1 MPPILPSITL
11 HIILKLSIVYIV
23 YFIQFSTMS
32 TSTSS
37 TPLTLF
43 NTSASPT
50 ILSQEMT
57 ATSFYSA
64 VPTIPELPQ
73 NDKKCVSKVYH
84 SILLMG
90 ILICVSFLLYLV
102 IHVNFHMKFSGEFQ
116 SNLGNLNIS
125 LQSEGVFN
133 LSSTVNSS
141 VKTAPSQLWEQI
153 YIDNVL
159 S

>member
-1 MPPILPSITL
+1 
-11 HIILKLSIVYIV
+11 
-23 YFIQFSTMS
+23 MS

-50 ILSQEMT
+50 ILSQEMNE
-57 ATSFYSA
+57 TSFYSA

-90 ILICVSFLLYLV
+90 VLICVSFLLYLV
-102 IHVNFHMKFSGEFQ
+102 IHVNFNMKFSGEIQ
-116 SNLGNLNIS
+116 SNLGNLNIP
-125 LQSEGVFN
+125 LQTEGVFN

-141 VKTAPSQLWEQI
+141 FKTAPSEMWEQI
-153 YIDNVL
+153 YIDNL
-159 S
+159 LL

>member
-11 HIILKLSIVYIV
+11 HIILKLSIVDIV
-23 YFIQFSTMS
+23 YLIQFSTMS

-57 ATSFYSA
+57 ETSFYSA

-73 NDKKCVSKVYH
+73 NDKKCVSKIYH
-84 SILLMG
+84 SLL
-90 ILICVSFLLYLV
+90 
-102 IHVNFHMKFSGEFQ
+102 
-116 SNLGNLNIS
+116 
-125 LQSEGVFN
+125 
-133 LSSTVNSS
+133 
-141 VKTAPSQLWEQI
+141 
-153 YIDNVL
+153 
-159 S
+159 

>member
-1 MPPILPSITL
+1 
-11 HIILKLSIVYIV
+11 
-23 YFIQFSTMS
+23 MS
-32 TSTSS
+32 TNNTS
-37 TPLTLF
+37 TPLTRF
-43 NTSASPT
+43 NTSANPETTDMSY
-50 ILSQEMT
+50 
-57 ATSFYSA
+57 YSA
-64 VPTIPELPQ
+64 VTTPHIPELLQ
-73 NDKKCVSKVYH
+73 NRKTCLSRIYH
-84 SILLMG
+84 FILLVG
-90 ILICVSFLLYLV
+90 VLLCASFLLYLV

-153 YIDNVL
+153 YIDNLL